1 MVKNTG
7 GKRTKGVARKNEN
20 SASAYSKIRIS
31 ECEQEKY
38 AIVRKIFGGSRC
50 EVFCDD
56 LISRQAIIRGKFS
69 GRNKRRN
76 IIQVGT
82 ILLIGI
88 RDWVTHTHDK
98 IQESDVLEVYS
109 SLEFDQLKQ
118 KPNFPILFIES
129 NNNNINNNIPNDS
142 FSFSLFDTPDSLPT
156 PSISTS
162 TFDNNIDFDDI

>member
-7 GKRTKGVARKNEN
+7 GKRTKGVARKNEQ
-20 SASAYSKIRIS
+20 SASSYSKIRVS
-31 ECEQEKY
+31 ECEEEKY
-38 AIVRKIFGGSRC
+38 AIVRKIFGGCRC

-88 RDWVTHTHDK
+88 RDWVTHTPDK

-129 NNNNINNNIPNDS
+129 NNNYNNNNTDT

-156 PSISTS
+156 SSITTT
-162 TFDNNIDFDDI
+162 TFDNNIDIDDI